1 MSSRMG
7 EALPDVEEGAE
18 REEAWKDLT
27 LKGKEEA
34 LPPMTIEPSKRAAT
48 SFESTSKVGV
58 DGFHPKVCLDLTDWC
73 CEEILI
79 LLPKIKM
86 AGQRPEIVSVTLFF
100 IIPKNVTGGRPIDLR
115 PTVTRW

>member
-1 MSSRMG
+1 MG

-34 LPPMTIEPSKRAAT
+34 LPTMKIAPSKGAAT
-48 SFESTSKVGV
+48 SFESTLNVGV
-58 DGFHPKVCLDLTDWC
+58 DGFHPKVHPYLKDWC
-73 CEEILI
+73 REEILI
-79 LLPKIKM
+79 LLHKIKM
-86 AGQRPEIVSVTLFF
+86 AGERPKIVSVTLFF

-115 PTVTRW
+115 PTLTRW